1 MALWVNP
8 NVFLFGVFGVL
19 SRPFMDK
26 PWFLNVWRG
35 GGGVHRQRNLNLS
48 YCSFLEVYLVS
59 LIAVHFIQVIYICFV
74 QFQYVD
80 AF

>member
-1 MALWVNP
+1 MALWVSEC
-8 NVFLFGVFGVL
+8 V
-19 SRPFMDK
+19 PF
-26 PWFLNVWRG
+26 WCFESALHGQALVSECLALVG
-35 GGGVHRQRNLNLS
+35 GEGIHRQRNLNLS